1 MQNKKATAL
10 IFFIVLTFVLGIL
23 AATLVKILRYQTRYT
38 VLSLK
43 KTQAFY
49 IAEAGLQHK
58 MNELLRGNT
67 DYLTLTAFD
76 GGWYEVS
83 VNDENPYYILF
94 STGYYGK
101 DISKPKAITKL
112 KALVKLKLG
121 GATLRVGQK
130 IDFQNAVHI
139 YGDIYSNEQVSF
151 QNEVHFY
158 AKEKQTGSIYVS
170 QDIANAVSFQN
181 EVYFESG
188 NQYIKTRG
196 NSANGELPYEHAPL
210 SNDDPTSG
218 VYDEGEIQTPQNV
231 TIVERDN
238 SEDTDPFELI
248 PMFDISSLIADVTYD
263 THKTFDSANPL
274 NLNDKTHLFRGGIKL
289 QSEDALAGEGT
300 IWVDGTGDALG
311 NTIGV
316 DFRADIGTITDY
328 KRINVIVTG
337 GTWDYDIWFQNN
349 TFVEGYIY
357 AENNIHAQNEF
368 RLKGAIEIKNG
379 NGSFQNPVY
388 LEYSD
393 LIGFLP
399 VEGGSTILSVK
410 YVSFEE
416 ITPAK

>member
-49 IAEAGLQHK
+49 
-58 MNELLRGNT
+58 
-67 DYLTLTAFD
+67 
-76 GGWYEVS
+76 S

-130 IDFQNAVHI
+130 INFQNAVHI

-218 VYDEGEIQTPQNV
+218 VYDEGEIQTPQNLLKG
-231 TIVERDN
+231 TI
-238 SEDTDPFELI
+238 P
-248 PMFDISSLIADVTYD
+248 
-263 THKTFDSANPL
+263 KTQTPL
-274 NLNDKTHLFRGGIKL
+274 NLSLCLI
-289 QSEDALAGEGT
+289 
-300 IWVDGTGDALG
+300 
-311 NTIGV
+311 
-316 DFRADIGTITDY
+316 
-328 KRINVIVTG
+328 
-337 GTWDYDIWFQNN
+337 FQ
-349 TFVEGYIY
+349 
-357 AENNIHAQNEF
+357 A
-368 RLKGAIEIKNG
+368 
-379 NGSFQNPVY
+379 
-388 LEYSD
+388 
-393 LIGFLP
+393 
-399 VEGGSTILSVK
+399 
-410 YVSFEE
+410 
-416 ITPAK
+416 